1 MLDVDIGDKHRRTL
15 IGGCA
20 LFFAGISFLWLIW
33 LEAGPEIG
41 LGTRAGV
48 GRGEVSSGQ
57 ESSERRCLRPWCF
70 DVTEFGARGDAHTIN
85 TVAIVEAFAAAK
97 AARGGTVYFPA
108 GSFRTGPFDL
118 VSNTTLLLDAGST
131 ISFIG
136 LHEDPDWPVLPFQE
150 YSVTLAEAEEPLFS
164 FYGDREM
171 YRSLIGGQ
179 KLFDVFITGA
189 GVIDGGGEHWYGRKF
204 NATEPEA
211 PNGIHILECKGL
223 TITDIS
229 LKNFPKT
236 TLRPQLCENVKLER
250 MLIQSPAD
258 ARGASGLVI
267 DSSSH
272 VLVRD
277 SRFATGDKDDAI
289 SIKAGLRIPPGDRVT
304 GVVTKRPSEEVL
316 VERCVIKQGR
326 AISIGSEFR
335 NGIKRIL
342 FRGIE
347 FDGRGHAPGVGSIQ
361 IKSERG
367 LGGGSVG
374 FVTFTDIRGW
384 NVVSGLEL
392 YTWYQCEDNQTLA
405 SCRSLKPGD
414 PHPEPPVF
422 ENITI
427 QNVRI
432 EGVTRHIGIVEGLP
446 ESPFTNLRLENFHV
460 EQEVGMPR
468 KMYNL
473 SLRMHAFVV
482 LLP

>member
-1 MLDVDIGDKHRRTL
+1 MMFLFVCVDV
-15 IGGCA
+15 
-20 LFFAGISFLWLIW
+20 
-33 LEAGPEIG
+33 PEDR
-41 LGTRAGV
+41 LA
-48 GRGEVSSGQ
+48 
-57 ESSERRCLRPWCF
+57 
-70 DVTEFGARGDAHTIN
+70 EFGARGDAHTIN

-211 PNGIHILECKGL
+211 PNGIHILECKGM
-223 TITDIS
+223 
-229 LKNFPKT
+229 
-236 TLRPQLCENVKLER
+236 VKLER

-342 FRGIE
+342 FR
-347 FDGRGHAPGVGSIQ
+347 
-361 IKSERG
+361 
-367 LGGGSVG
+367 
-374 FVTFTDIRGW
+374 
-384 NVVSGLEL
+384 
-392 YTWYQCEDNQTLA
+392 
-405 SCRSLKPGD
+405 
-414 PHPEPPVF
+414 
-422 ENITI
+422 
-427 QNVRI
+427 
-432 EGVTRHIGIVEGLP
+432 
-446 ESPFTNLRLENFHV
+446 
-460 EQEVGMPR
+460 
-468 KMYNL
+468 
-473 SLRMHAFVV
+473 
-482 LLP
+482 